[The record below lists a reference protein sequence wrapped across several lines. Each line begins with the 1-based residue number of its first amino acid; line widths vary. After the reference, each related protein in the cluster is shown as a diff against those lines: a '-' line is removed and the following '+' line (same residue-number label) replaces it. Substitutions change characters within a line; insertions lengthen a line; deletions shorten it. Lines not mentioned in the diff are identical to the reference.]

1 MVMRSLFMKSLRD
14 IQKSKS
20 QFISILIMATIA
32 VSIVTGIDCLW
43 KTVEEHSERMYAATN
58 ISDLWVNVVAPTEKE
73 LWSISRLKS
82 VERIEKRF
90 VVDALSDLKGSP
102 TLRIYTVSRQSTLD
116 RPMLLEGS
124 FSSRSGAILDEVF
137 AREHGLETGDDISI
151 KINDKWVKLSIGG
164 LALSSEHIYSVKG
177 STGTFP
183 DHKKYGFIIINEDML
198 KGAYGQKV
206 YNQLSVKLSPGAD
219 IKQVKAGID
228 NAIGDNL
235 LGIVAKGDHSSVS
248 NINANIQQFKLLAS
262 VFSLMFFLVTA
273 LITQSTML
281 RMVENQR
288 GQIGILKALGYGRKS
303 ILWHYTSYGVYTGLF
318 GAFLG
323 LLLGPNIFGR
333 ILIPWLKLT
342 FIDYR
347 LSINYPNFIISLILI
362 LLCTGGIS
370 LYSSL
375 KLLGDSPSML
385 LRLKPPRE
393 GSHIFMEYLTELW
406 DRMRF
411 SHRLIARNT
420 SRNKMRLI
428 MSVLGITGCTGLIVA
443 AFTIINMINGIALQ
457 TYNVTYTYDHKVLLD
472 SKADSRF
479 IRNKRLDGT
488 IQQIRETA
496 VEIICPDGERQMK
509 LLTVCPQES
518 PLIHLKDV
526 DGNPLLLPDDGIA
539 MTRKLAQTLKVK
551 AGDTIELKRAD
562 KGYIRVP
569 VKQIVYLATGQG
581 MYMTDTYYEAVG
593 ESFKPTAVLVKWHHE
608 PDWTFLEGAYVDEY
622 VNRTGQIADIKSSTR
637 VVYIAGVMLIIMG
650 GILAFVVLYN
660 SSILNFSERI
670 RDLTTLKVLGF
681 YQKEIRSLVLT
692 ENILSVILGLIFG
705 IPVGKVLA
713 GIVAG
718 GLNEQM
724 DLLSHV
730 SFGTV
735 ALSGIITAI
744 FALIINSIV
753 AEKMKSIDML
763 ESLKSVE

>member
-1 MVMRSLFMKSLRD
+1 MRSLFMKSLRD
-14 IQKSKS
+14 IQKSKA
-20 QFISILIMATIA
+20 QFISILVMATIA

-73 LWSISRLKS
+73 LWSISRLKG

-90 VVDALSDLKGSP
+90 VMDALSDLKGSP
-102 TLRIYTVSRQSTLD
+102 TLRIYTVSGQSTLD

-137 AREHGLETGDDISI
+137 AREHGLETGDGISI
-151 KINDKWVKLSIGG
+151 KINDKWMKLSIGG

-177 STGTFP
+177 STATFP

-206 YNQLSVKLSPGAD
+206 YNQISVKLSPGAD

-303 ILWHYTSYGVYTGLF
+303 ILWHYTSYGVYTGLL

-362 LLCTGGIS
+362 LLCTGGVS

-393 GSHIFMEYLTELW
+393 GSHILLEYLTELW
-406 DRMRF
+406 GRMRF

-457 TYNVTYTYDHKVLLD
+457 TYSVTYTYDHKVLLD

-488 IQQIRETA
+488 VQQIRETA

-526 DGNPLLLPDDGIA
+526 DGNPLLLSDDGIA

-569 VKQIVYLATGQG
+569 IKQIVYLATGQG

-593 ESFKPTAVLVKWHHE
+593 ESFKPTAVLVKWNHD
-608 PDWTFLEGAYVDEY
+608 PDWAFLEGDYVGEYVD
-622 VNRTGQIADIKSSTR
+622 RASQIADIKSSTR

-681 YQKEIRSLVLT
+681 YQREIRSLVLT

-713 GIVAG
+713 EIVAG

-744 FALIINSIV
+744 FALIINGIV